1 MTYFTL
7 PEVPYDDNLY
17 RNMNVKYIDKSQ
29 SNKVVVNKTLAAYLL
44 RIKSEIDTKQDD
56 WDKYKK
62 YINPYEYIHTLYPGI
77 KSSICKLK
85 PISRSFYKLIEIY
98 NSLQL
103 NMILDN
109 SINIFF
115 IAEGPGGFIEAVNYL
130 RNENNDV
137 YNAITLLDDN
147 DVGIPGWK
155 KKININTDINFEN
168 GMDNTGNIFNIK
180 TYEDLYERYHG
191 TMDLVTADGGF
202 NFSSD
207 FNNQENISVK
217 LIMFEILYGIM
228 LQKQGGVFIIK
239 FYDTFSQISIDM
251 IYFLMLLYKS
261 VVEIKPCSSRY
272 ANSEKYIVCRNFRLN
287 EFKKEVFLEIMYK
300 LETENIETLFL
311 EKIPYYV
318 SIKIEEYNAIFGQQQ
333 LENIINTL
341 SIISNNKYDKLE
353 TIKKQNV
360 LKCVYWCL
368 KYKLPHYSVGHNSF
382 SMIK

>member
-7 PEVPYDDNLY
+7 PEVPYDDNIY
-17 RNMNVKYIDKSQ
+17 KNIKVKYIDKSH
-29 SNKVVVNKTLAAYLL
+29 SNEVVVNKTLASYLL
-44 RIKSEIDTKQDD
+44 KIKSEIDTKQED

-62 YINPYEYIHTLYPGI
+62 YINPYEYIHTLYPGL

-168 GMDNTGNIFNIK
+168 GVDNTGNIFNIK
-180 TYEDLYERYHG
+180 TYEDLYDRYHG

-272 ANSEKYIVCRNFRLN
+272 ANSEKYIVCRDFRLN
-287 EFKKEVFLEIMYK
+287 EFKKDVFLEIMNK

-360 LKCVYWCL
+360 LKCVNWCA
-368 KYKLPHYSVGHNSF
+368 KYKLPHYNIAHNSF
-382 SMIK
+382 STIK